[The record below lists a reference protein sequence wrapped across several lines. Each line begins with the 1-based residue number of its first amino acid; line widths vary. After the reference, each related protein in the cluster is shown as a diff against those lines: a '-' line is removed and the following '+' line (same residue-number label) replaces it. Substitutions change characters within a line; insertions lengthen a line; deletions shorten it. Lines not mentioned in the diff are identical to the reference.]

1 MTNELGLVMIYSIIL
16 IYIHLTYYNQFH
28 YQRQIIVCEAHFAYC
43 GVFTVCF
50 VSGYQKSYTPCMV
63 RPARLYFILYGWRR
77 A

>member
-1 MTNELGLVMIYSIIL
+1 MTNELGLVMIYAIIL

-50 VSGYQKSYTPCMV
+50 VSG
-63 RPARLYFILYGWRR
+63 
-77 A
+77 